1 MFDLR
6 ADDGSVRSKRKGV
19 AGDDEGRGKARVP
32 ADPAKPVE
40 PSELDGDRTMSLHS
54 RLLDFYTQELLRQED
69 NRAEMAEDEDF
80 YDNIQWSA
88 DDAEALK
95 DRGQVPLVYNVISA
109 AVDWVTGTEKRARV
123 DHKVLPRRKEDAK
136 PAERKTQLLKYV
148 DDCNSD
154 AFNVSRAFDD
164 AVKVG
169 IGWLEDGYEAGSDGE
184 PLYGRYESWRNMLW
198 DSNAIELDLSDARYI
213 MRVKWVDFDIACA
226 LFPKRKGLI
235 ELSSSG
241 DEQYV
246 GIDSHGDDA
255 MDAMEDHVIQTSTS
269 FYKHNVFG
277 YQRRRVRLIECWY
290 RAPKP
295 HQRVRGGSFDGEVF
309 DPHSPGHVDAYEAG
323 ETDLEE
329 RTSMRMHV
337 AIFTTRGMLWNSES
351 PYRHN
356 RFPFTPIWGYRRGR
370 DGMPYGMIRRLKD
383 IQQDINKRASKA
395 LHILSTNKVI
405 MEEGA
410 LPDDITLEEFQE
422 EVARPDAVI
431 IKKAGKLLE
440 LNAQREL
447 SQYHLDLMSRS
458 ISLIQQASGVTDENM
473 GRRTNA
479 TSGIAIQRRQDQGA
493 LVSMRFFDNLLYA
506 RQKRGE
512 KKLSLIEQFVSD
524 RKAFRITNM
533 RGSPQY
539 VEANDGMPENDIV
552 HSKADFVISEA
563 DWNNTMRQ
571 AAAQELLQ
579 AMQTLPPAISMVML
593 DLVIENTDLPNREEI
608 VRRIRDFTGQSD
620 PDADENSPE
629 EQERKAAQAQNAALQ
644 QAGVEAELAKK
655 VASAELDTQRA
666 RKTDME
672 IRALAARLVGDN
684 VDAQNKAIAAAKEA
698 LLMPAAADAADHI
711 MHEAGFVSRS
721 EQEEEAERQAIEAER
736 QAQEQEAAQAAQQ
749 TPSPLPQ
756 QNMQQGAPAQPEPPP
771 AAPQRTSTDGTEAP
785 AI

>member
-6 ADDGSVRSKRKGV
+6 SNDGSVRSKRKGV
-19 AGDDEGRGKARVP
+19 AGDDEGRGAV
-32 ADPAKPVE
+32 AAKPAAPVKADALDA
-40 PSELDGDRTMSLHS
+40 PPMTRLHTRLVDYYTRELD
-54 RLLDFYTQELLRQED
+54 RQME

-95 DRGQVPLVYNVISA
+95 ERGQVPLVYNVISA

-123 DHKVLPRRKEDAK
+123 DHKILPRRKEDAK

-148 DDCNSD
+148 DDCNGDS
-154 AFNVSRAFDD
+154 FNVSRAFDD

-169 IGWLEDGYEAGSDGE
+169 IGWLEDGYEAGSDEE

-198 DSNAIELDLSDARYI
+198 DTTANELDLSDGRYV
-213 MRVKWVDFDIACA
+213 MRVKWLDLDIACA
-226 LFPKRKGLI
+226 LFPKRKGLL

-246 GIDSHGDDA
+246 GIDAHGDEA
-255 MDAMEDHVIQTSTS
+255 MDAQEDHVIQSSTV
-269 FYKHNVFG
+269 FYSENVYG
-277 YQRRRVRLIECWY
+277 YQRRRVRVIECWY
-290 RAPKP
+290 RSPVQHK
-295 HQRVRGGSFDGEVF
+295 RVRGGAFDGEVF
-309 DPHSPGHVDAYEAG
+309 DPHSPGHVDDYEAQ
-323 ETDLEE
+323 EADVEDRLA
-329 RTSMRMHV
+329 MRMHV
-337 AIFTTRGMLWNSES
+337 AIFTTRGMLWHSES

-395 LHILSTNKVI
+395 LHILSTNKVV

-410 LPDDITLEEFQE
+410 LPEGMTLEEFQE

-431 IKKAGKLLE
+431 VKRAGKQLD
-440 LNAQREL
+440 LNVEREL
-447 SQYHLDLMSRS
+447 SQYHLDMMSRS

-512 KKLSLIEQFVSD
+512 KKLSLVEQFVTD
-524 RKAFRITNM
+524 KKAFRITNM

-539 VEANDGMPENDIV
+539 VEANDGLPENDIV

-563 DWNNTMRQ
+563 DWNNTMRN
-571 AAAQELLQ
+571 AAAQELLA
-579 AMQTLPPAISMVML
+579 AMQTLPPAVSMVML

-608 VRRIRDFTGQSD
+608 VRRIRDVTGQSD

-629 EQERKAAQAQNAALQ
+629 EQQRKAAQAQTAQMQ
-644 QAGVEAELAKK
+644 QAGLEAELNKK
-655 VASAELDTQRA
+655 VASAELDAARA
-666 RKTDME
+666 RKTDFE
-672 IRALAARLVGDN
+672 IRQLAGRLVGDN
-684 VDAQNKAIAAAKEA
+684 IEAQNKAIAAAKEA
-698 LLMPAAADAADHI
+698 LLMPAAADVADHI

-721 EQEEEAERQAIEAER
+721 EQEEQAEREAIQAER
-736 QAQEQEAAQAAQQ
+736 AARMQEQEAARAAQQ

-756 QNMQQGAPAQPEPPP
+756 QNTQQGAPALPAPP

-785 AI
+785 AV